1 VTEATTQ
8 PSFVPSLPQSY
19 EWLEPPSHW
28 PAQLDLLNWCEQMNA
43 GSAAILVIG
52 GLVYLLFGSSIYKW
66 LVMLNA
72 AVLGAYLGAL
82 GGLKSNAVIPG
93 AMTGGFIA
101 AAMTWPLMRW
111 AVAVMGALFGGML
124 GASIWLAF
132 KLEPHLA
139 WSGGGMGLIFFG
151 MLTFILFRGSI
162 VMFMSLQGSV
172 MLILGVLGLI
182 YKYQGLGPQLTD
194 NMTRKP
200 FFLAAAIFVP
210 TILGMIYQQTNT
222 SQQAQQKPAKA

>member
-1 VTEATTQ
+1 MSEAITEVSTM
-8 PSFVPSLPQSY
+8 PQSY
-19 EWLEPPSHW
+19 DWLQPPRHW
-28 PAQLDLLNWCEQMNA
+28 PAQMDLLNWCEQMNA
-43 GSAAILVIG
+43 GTAAILVIA

-72 AVLGAYLGAL
+72 ALLGAYLGAL
-82 GGLKSNAVIPG
+82 SGLRGNAVLPG

-101 AAMTWPLMRW
+101 AAMTWPLMKW
-111 AVAVMGALFGGML
+111 AVAVMGALFGGVL
-124 GASIWLAF
+124 GTSIWLGF

-139 WSGGGMGLIFFG
+139 WAGAGMGLIFFG

-172 MLILGVLGLI
+172 MLIFGLLGLV
-182 YKYQGLGPQLTD
+182 YKYQGLGPQLTE

-210 TILGMIYQQTNT
+210 TILGMIYQQ
-222 SQQAQQKPAKA
+222 SSSLQAQQKPK